1 MCALCTLHW
10 RTYSAL
16 NRVPLLR
23 ASASNSFGYSRGMA
37 EGGLD
42 IFTAVVIISESIVE
56 LIEDQ
61 HSWGSFLNHK
71 IPLVCLIFCL
81 YSSFFFLCFFFV
93 SKGDDT
99 AHGRI
104 FVRISETKSKKL
116 FASDLGGGGGREREW
131 EREKSKSNAILEE
144 RKRKSF
150 FFLYISLHNPGKK
163 NKSPKIFLRMP
174 K

>member
-81 YSSFFFLCFFFV
+81 YSSFFFFVFFCFEGWRHCSRKNLCKNLRDEIQEIVCFWF
-93 SKGDDT
+93 
-99 AHGRI
+99 
-104 FVRISETKSKKL
+104 
-116 FASDLGGGGGREREW
+116 GGWGERERER